1 MRTPFRPDSRFGR
14 ISLSTTR
21 LAVVTIAT
29 GFVLVTSS
37 AAFQAESDRQAGTPK
52 VLVLFDGKSLDGWKK
67 ADFFR
72 PGEVKVED
80 GSIIMSMSVGGSMTG
95 ITSTRRDLPKSNYE
109 LTYEAMR
116 LSGRDFFAAA
126 TFPVRD
132 SFVTLIN
139 GGWGGSVTG
148 LSSLNGADASENE
161 TGRFFE
167 YQNKTWYKFRVRVT
181 DEVIRCWIDDKEI
194 LAVDHSGMQVGTRIE
209 VRENQPLGFAT
220 WETSGAIRKIE
231 IRPLSPAE
239 VAATP
244 KPD

>member
-1 MRTPFRPDSRFGR
+1 MRTRFRPH
-14 ISLSTTR
+14 LSVGLIHLYPTC
-21 LAVVTIAT
+21 LSVATIAT
-29 GFVLVTSS
+29 VLVLATMSS
-37 AAFQAESDRQAGTPK
+37 ALHAGTDREAGTPK

-67 ADFFR
+67 TDFFR
-72 PGEVKVED
+72 AGEVKVED

-95 ITSTRRDLPKSNYE
+95 ITSTRQDLPKSNYE

-181 DEVIRCWIDDKEI
+181 DEVIRCWIDEEEI